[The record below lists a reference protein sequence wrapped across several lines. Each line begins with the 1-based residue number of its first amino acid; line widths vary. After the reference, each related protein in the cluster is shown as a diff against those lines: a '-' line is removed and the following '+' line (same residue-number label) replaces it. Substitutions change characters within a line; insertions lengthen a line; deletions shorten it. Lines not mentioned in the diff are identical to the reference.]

1 MISLTRLNG
10 ERIAVNPDLL
20 ERAEETPDTVI
31 TCTNGTKHVVAES
44 IDEVIAR
51 VQAFRA
57 TVLALSRKLADDP
70 SVEQV
75 HLRLVRGALAG
86 EGEHADD
93 VFTPADPHGG
103 RP

>member
-31 TCTNGTKHVVAES
+31 TCTNGTKHVIVES

-51 VQAFRA
+51 VQAYRA
-57 TVLALSRKLADDP
+57 TILALSQRMAEDP
-70 SVEQV
+70 DVEAV
-75 HLRLVRGALAG
+75 HLRLLRGALDESAIV
-86 EGEHADD
+86 DD
-93 VFTPADPHGG
+93 GHPVHNGSG
-103 RP
+103 S

>member
-44 IDEVIAR
+44 IDEVVAR

-70 SVEQV
+70 AVEQV
-75 HLRLVRGALAG
+75 HLRLLQGAQSG
-86 EGEHADD
+86 DEHPFG
-93 VFTPADPHGG
+93 VEHPPATPHGG